1 MPKCHGDTLLLHI
14 SKIPCE
20 VLVKTELNKK
30 YRIMNIV
37 GARPNMV
44 KMAPLMRAMKRIP
57 ELDPVLVHTGQHY
70 DYLMSQVFFE
80 QLGMPA
86 PNYNLEVGSGS
97 QHDQTAEIIKRF
109 GEVVRKDRPDMVVVV
124 GDVNSTIACS
134 LVAAKERI
142 PLAHVEAGLRS
153 GDRTMPEEINRL
165 LTDSISD
172 LLFTTEESGNANLRR
187 EGVPANKVFFVGNI
201 MIDSLVQSIKTA
213 RESELAVNLAL
224 RRRGYGVLTL
234 HRPANVDDVD
244 KLRAVLL
251 AVKEIARELPIL
263 FPVHPRTQARIA
275 AAGIEDMHSWDGKRA
290 IQGNGVWMMGPATY
304 LDFLGIVDGAALVIT
319 DSGGIQEE
327 STFMGVPCLT
337 FRDNTERPAT
347 IEHGTNILVGTDP
360 AALLYHAAE
369 VRRKMKLGQ
378 RSEYRIPPL
387 WDGHAAERI
396 VEQLHR
402 HLIELSKS

>member
-1 MPKCHGDTLLLHI
+1 
-14 SKIPCE
+14 
-20 VLVKTELNKK
+20 
-30 YRIMNIV
+30 
-37 GARPNMV
+37 MV
-44 KMAPLMRAMKRIP
+44 KMAPLMRAMKQIP

-97 QHDQTAEIIKRF
+97 QHDQTAETIKRF
-109 GEVVRKDRPDMVVVV
+109 GEVVQKDRPDMVVVV

-142 PLAHVEAGLRS
+142 SLAHVEAGLRS

-187 EGVPANKVFFVGNI
+187 EGVPAKKVFFVGNI

-213 RESELAVNLAL
+213 RESELAAKLAL
-224 RRRGYGVLTL
+224 QRRGYGVLTL

-244 KLRAVLL
+244 KLRAVLS
-251 AVKEIARELPIL
+251 AVSEIARELPVL

-275 AAGIEDMHSWDGKRA
+275 AAGIEDMQSWDGKHT
-290 IQGNGVWMMGPATY
+290 IQGKGIWMMGPASY

-347 IEHGTNILVGTDP
+347 IEYGTNILVGTDP

-369 VRRKMKLGQ
+369 VLRQVKSGRESSHK
-378 RSEYRIPPL
+378 IPPL

-396 VEQLHR
+396 VGHLH
-402 HLIELSKS
+402 HYLHEHSES

>member
-1 MPKCHGDTLLLHI
+1 
-14 SKIPCE
+14 
-20 VLVKTELNKK
+20 
-30 YRIMNIV
+30 MNIV

-44 KMAPLMRAMKRIP
+44 KMAPLMRAMKQIP
-57 ELDPVLVHTGQHY
+57 EFDPVLVHTGQHY

-109 GEVVRKDRPDMVVVV
+109 GEVVQRDRPDMVVVV

-172 LLFTTEESGNANLRR
+172 MLFTTEESGNANLRH
-187 EGVPANKVFFVGNI
+187 EGVPAEKVFFVGNI

-213 RESELAVNLAL
+213 RDSELAAKMAL
-224 RRRGYGVLTL
+224 PRRGYGVLTL
-234 HRPANVDDVD
+234 HRPANVDDAD
-244 KLRAVLL
+244 KLRAVLS
-251 AVKEIARELPIL
+251 AVKEIARELPVL

-275 AAGIEDMHSWDGKRA
+275 SAGIEGMNSWDGEHA
-290 IQGNGVWMMGPATY
+290 IKGNGVWMMGPATY
-304 LDFLGIVDGAALVIT
+304 MDFLGIVDGAALVIT

-347 IEHGTNILVGTDP
+347 IDHGTNILVGTDP
-360 AALLYHAAE
+360 AALLHHAAE
-369 VRRKMKLGQ
+369 TLRKAKSSLRAG
-378 RSEYRIPPL
+378 YKIPPL

-396 VEQLHR
+396 VEQLR
-402 HLIELSKS
+402 RYLNEISKN